1 MIGGHAASSTF
12 ASDDRFLA
20 QRRTHSQRVDALE
33 QDEDG
38 AIQSCLSSPKDR
50 RFASGPGQNTV
61 IRSEHNDLAY
71 GGDVGEAIKPRVD
84 VVKPDRAAFEPVDG

>member
-1 MIGGHAASSTF
+1 MPPPLRSRGMTGSLRKGVPIPRGA
-12 ASDDRFLA
+12 
-20 QRRTHSQRVDALE
+20 DALE

>member
-1 MIGGHAASSTF
+1 MPPPLRSRAMTGSLRKGVLIARG
-12 ASDDRFLA
+12 
-20 QRRTHSQRVDALE
+20 VVALE